1 MENFSP
7 WQNKICAIHLIF
19 ISQDFAKCLAFK
31 YFYCR
36 HVAAVT
42 KTHHHTLSLL
52 T

>member
-31 YFYCR
+31 YFYCS
-36 HVAAVT
+36 VAAVT
-42 KTHHHTLSLL
+42 KPTPIR
-52 T
+52 